1 MVGGAV
7 AAQGAT
13 VHSAYLAETGAALRE
28 YEPPADLMG
37 AVLGGGADSALA
49 DLASARESVAASG
62 GALAIVGLRVMLGL
76 GIGTRVREDDA
87 ALRARFGS
95 ALASMGEDGSL
106 NRLIRE
112 WFGEEAE
119 LF

>member
-1 MVGGAV
+1 
-7 AAQGAT
+7 
-13 VHSAYLAETGAALRE
+13 
-28 YEPPADLMG
+28 
-37 AVLGGGADSALA
+37 
-49 DLASARESVAASG
+49 
-62 GALAIVGLRVMLGL
+62 MLGL

-112 WFGEEAE
+112 WFGDEAE